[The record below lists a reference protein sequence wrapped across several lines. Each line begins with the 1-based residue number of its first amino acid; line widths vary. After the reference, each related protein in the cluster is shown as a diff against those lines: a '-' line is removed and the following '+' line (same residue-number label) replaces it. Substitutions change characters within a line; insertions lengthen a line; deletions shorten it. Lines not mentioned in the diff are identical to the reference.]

1 MNPDA
6 NASARE
12 FWDRVEA
19 LFSDALELDAAGRA
33 RLLDQRCGDDGAV
46 RAEVQSLLDA
56 YARAT
61 AFMPPAAA
69 TADPDQL
76 PAGLR
81 EGDTAGAFR
90 LVRRIAS
97 GGMGTVY
104 LAERVEG
111 GFTQSVAVKVIAAPV
126 VHEDAARR
134 FRTERQI
141 LASLRHPYIVSLVD
155 GGVTPRGEAYLVMEL
170 VEGVPITAF
179 CREHGL
185 DLRARLTLFRQ
196 ICDAVHYAHARS
208 VIHRDLKPANIL
220 VTSEGVPKV
229 LDFGVA
235 KLVADPGA
243 DGIDRTESGLGP
255 LTPGYASPEQL
266 RGLPITTA
274 SDVYAL
280 GVVLYELLAGVRP
293 YETAGKPLDEVL
305 RIVVEADTIRPS
317 VATPEPR
324 DQPPYDSRRALK
336 GDLDAIVLKALRK
349 DPAERYA
356 SADALSR
363 DVERWLDGQPVDA
376 QAPSV
381 GYVARK
387 FIARHKAVFASA
399 GLSAVLVVAAL
410 GAALWQARVARA
422 ERDHSQAE
430 AARARMA
437 TAFLGRVFQG
447 ANPVLARGRT
457 VTARDLLDSGTAS
470 IRAELRDQPEVQAP
484 LLLIMAH
491 AYDGL
496 SATDKAVPLAEQALA
511 LRERSHAPA
520 ADLGEAAFLLGALYR
535 RQGRPAEA
543 VPLLERS
550 VSLREASLGPDD
562 PDLASSL
569 SQLALARDASGHG
582 EGVLE
587 LFHRAIRIRERATPG
602 SALLGSLYNSMGAVL
617 QQRGDFAGARSAY
630 ERSIAI
636 YSASTDEENWGLMM
650 PLQNLGSLLRD
661 REEFDAAR
669 PLLERALESGRKT
682 FGNESVWIASTLASL
697 GDLAR
702 ARGDLKAARAL
713 LDESVRMYTRLLGPD
728 HIELAAPLTYLA
740 QFHIASGHAPE
751 AIPLL
756 DRALA
761 ISEKGHGPNH
771 PDVANVLVDLAIAY
785 AATGKRPA
793 GESTV
798 GRALAIERQTLAA
811 DHVSLVRTLTTM
823 GQILID
829 EQRAGEARPYLVE
842 AVRIAT
848 AQLPAHHSQ
857 RLAAERA
864 LENALLR

>member
-1 MNPDA
+1 MSLDA
-6 NASARE
+6 NASTRA
-12 FWDRVEA
+12 FWNRVEA
-19 LFSDALELDAAGRA
+19 LFTDALDLGAAERA
-33 RLLDQRCGDDGAV
+33 GLLDEQGGDDDAV

-61 AFMPPAAA
+61 AFMPPA
-69 TADPDQL
+69 TASAEPDRL
-76 PAGLR
+76 PARLH

-104 LAERVEG
+104 LAERMEG
-111 GFTQSVAVKVIAAPV
+111 GFTQSVAVKVIAAAV
-126 VHEDAARR
+126 AHEDAARR
-134 FRTERQI
+134 FRIERQI

-170 VEGVPITAF
+170 VEGVPITTY

-185 DLRARLTLFRQ
+185 DVRARLTLFRHV
-196 ICDAVHYAHARS
+196 CDAVQYAHARS

-220 VTSEGVPKV
+220 VTSDGVPKV

-235 KLVADPGA
+235 KLVSDPGA
-243 DGIDRTESGLGP
+243 DGTDRTELGMGP

-274 SDVYAL
+274 SDIYAL
-280 GVVLYELLAGVRP
+280 GIVLYELLAGVRP

-305 RIVVEADTIRPS
+305 KIVVESDTVRPS
-317 VATPEPR
+317 LATP
-324 DQPPYDSRRALK
+324 DAHDSPPYDRRRVLK

-349 DPAERYA
+349 DPVERYA
-356 SADALSR
+356 SADAVSR
-363 DVERWLDGQPVDA
+363 DIGLWLDGQPVDA
-376 QAPSV
+376 QVPSL

-387 FIARHKAVFASA
+387 FVARHRLVFASA
-399 GLSAVLVVAAL
+399 SLSAVLVMAAL
-410 GAALWQARVARA
+410 GAALWQARVART
-422 ERDHSQAE
+422 ERDRAQAE

-447 ANPVLARGRT
+447 ANPVMARGHT

-535 RQGRPAEA
+535 RQGRAAEA

-582 EGVLE
+582 DGVLE
-587 LFHRAIRIRERATPG
+587 IFQRAIRIRERATPK
-602 SALLGSLYNSMGAVL
+602 SALLGSLYNSMGAAL

-630 ERSIAI
+630 QRSIAI

-669 PLLERALESGRKT
+669 QLLERALELGRKT
-682 FGNESVWIASTLASL
+682 FGNESVWIADMLASL

-702 ARGDLKAARAL
+702 ARGDLKAARGL
-713 LDESVRMYTRLLGPD
+713 LDESLRMHLRLLDPT
-728 HIELAAPLTYLA
+728 HIALVAPLTYLA
-740 QFHIASGHAPE
+740 RFHIATGHAPD

-756 DRALA
+756 ERALA
-761 ISEKGHGPNH
+761 ISEKSHGPDH
-771 PDVANVLVDLAIAY
+771 PEVASVLVDLAMAY
-785 AATGKRPA
+785 DATGRLSA
-793 GESTV
+793 AEATAH
-798 GRALAIERQTLAA
+798 RALVIERKVLAP
-811 DHVSLVRTLTTM
+811 DHVSLVPALTTL
-823 GQILID
+823 GHILI
-829 EQRAGEARPYLVE
+829 QQHRASEARPYLDE
-842 AVRIAT
+842 AVKIA
-848 AQLPAHHSQ
+848 AAKLPDHHSQ
-857 RLAAERA
+857 RVDAEQTLKRA
-864 LENALLR
+864 S